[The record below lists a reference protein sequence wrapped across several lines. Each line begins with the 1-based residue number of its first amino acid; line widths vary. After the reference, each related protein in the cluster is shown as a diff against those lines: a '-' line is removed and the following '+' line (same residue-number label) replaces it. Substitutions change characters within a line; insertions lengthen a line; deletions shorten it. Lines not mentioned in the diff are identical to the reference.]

1 MPDPGGGGAVDAR
14 LALTVSV
21 KATLRP
27 GAQFGA
33 PKSWPRMARR
43 VVAPYGEV
51 LQTALRP
58 YGVAVNPLPAAMAT
72 GWQMESVTY
81 FYARSAS

>member
-1 MPDPGGGGAVDAR
+1 MLCGRAMRAPTGVDA
-14 LALTVSV
+14 A
-21 KATLRP
+21 
-27 GAQFGA
+27 FGA

-81 FYARSAS
+81 LYARSAS

>member
-1 MPDPGGGGAVDAR
+1 M
-14 LALTVSV
+14 

-27 GAQFGA
+27 GASMRARDARPYGGGRSVWRA
-33 PKSWPRMARR
+33 EVVARASLARR

-58 YGVAVNPLPAAMAT
+58 YGVAANPLPAAMAI
-72 GWQMESVTY
+72 GWQTEGVTY